1 MLKAHEE
8 LWEMTLSPLVSRL
21 ITKMNGKVRK
31 DKTRAVTCK
40 VPFNS
45 AVQVYNFTRQDNRV
59 AFGPC

>member
-8 LWEMTLSPLVSRL
+8 LWEMNLSPLVGRL
-21 ITKMNGKVRK
+21 LAKMNGKVRK

-45 AVQVYNFTRQDNRV
+45 CV
-59 AFGPC
+59 